1 MQPPTLQDVY
11 RARQVISRYLM
22 PTPLVRSAAMSEAL
36 GCDLY
41 LKLETVQPIGA
52 FKVRGGLNLIFNMP
66 GEERARGLIT
76 ASSGNHGQ
84 SIAYAAKTFG
94 VKAIIAVPEAANPY
108 KVAAMRRLGAEVVL
122 RGRDFD
128 VAREWA
134 EEKAQREGLRYVHP
148 ANEPLLIAG
157 VGTVSLE
164 VMEALPDVDAII
176 VPIGGG
182 SGASSHC
189 LVAKQLSP
197 KVKIIG
203 VQAEKAPAVPVME
216 GGTEGRNARG
226 GHLGRGSHDAGAL
239 RPDARNPPA
248 AHRPDRARE
257 RGGDAAGRPLPL
269 GGGAPARRGS
279 RRSAGGRSPE
289 TQGFPTRQDG
299 RPGHQR
305 MQHHPGAT
313 PPGAY
318 RSKPV
323 VGSAHDWAEDG
334 ATGADQASQDA
345 RDVPQP
351 KSGP

>member
-203 VQAEKAPAVPVME
+203 VQAEKAPAVYLSWKAGRKVETPEAATWAE
-216 GGTEGRNARG
+216 GLMTRVPFDLT
-226 GHLGRGSHDAGAL
+226 LGILRQHIDQIVLASEEEMRQGVRFLLEAAHQLAEAAGAAPVAAAQKLKDSL
-239 RPDARNPPA
+239 RGKMVVLVISGCNITLEQLRRVLTDPNP
-248 AHRPDRARE
+248 
-257 RGGDAAGRPLPL
+257 
-269 GGGAPARRGS
+269 
-279 RRSAGGRSPE
+279 
-289 TQGFPTRQDG
+289 
-299 RPGHQR
+299 
-305 MQHHPGAT
+305 
-313 PPGAY
+313 
-318 RSKPV
+318 
-323 VGSAHDWAEDG
+323 W
-334 ATGADQASQDA
+334 
-345 RDVPQP
+345 
-351 KSGP
+351 